1 MPPVIDKAKCGN
13 CGTCIENC
21 PLDVPHWSKELA
33 HLYPA
38 LYVDH
43 TTGSPN
49 FPKIRRLLDLA
60 ELATEGMSE
69 SQLSRELGKF
79 KSSHPTTTAEI
90 KEQFELIESGD
101 LKYFCN
107 GFLIY

>member
-1 MPPVIDKAKCGN
+1 
-13 CGTCIENC
+13 
-21 PLDVPHWSKELA
+21 
-33 HLYPA
+33 
-38 LYVDH
+38 
-43 TTGSPN
+43 
-49 FPKIRRLLDLA
+49 
-60 ELATEGMSE
+60 MSE

-101 LKYFCN
+101 LKYFCK